1 MNSNT
6 FNQWRRLTL
15 LLVALITSPITW
27 ADPTYNKIF
36 IFGDSLSDTGNLAS
50 IRGDFPNPP
59 FFNNRVSN
67 GLIAVDTIA
76 ASLNLKADASLY
88 LLGLAAGGNY
98 AVAGARSAGDS
109 PIDLTAQVAA
119 FLANQ
124 NASAPKDALYVM
136 ITGGNDVFDAA
147 QNPDINA
154 AEQLIDAGVIAEK
167 QQIQTLINAGA
178 EAFLIVNVV
187 DISITPL
194 ISTAAL
200 QNPALVDY
208 ANNLVNRYNKTLEQS
223 LKDIKHDSDIKI
235 ETFDLYQA
243 FNELLEDAQD
253 LGFSNTT
260 DACFS
265 TATLTFNDGCNFGAN
280 FPSYIFFDERHP
292 TSRVHQII
300 AKQIVEEID

>member
-1 MNSNT
+1 MT
-6 FNQWRRLTL
+6 FSQWSRLTL

-27 ADPTYNKIF
+27 ADPSYNKIF

-76 ASLNLKADASLY
+76 ASLNLNADASLY

-109 PIDLTAQVAA
+109 AINLSAQVAA

-124 NASAPKDALYVM
+124 NASAPKDALYV
-136 ITGGNDVFDAA
+136 IIIGGNDAFDAA
-147 QNPDINA
+147 KNPDVNA
-154 AEQLIDAGVIAEK
+154 AQQIIDAGVMAEK

-178 EAFLIVNVV
+178 EAFLVVNVV

-194 ISTAAL
+194 IKTAAL
-200 QNPALVDY
+200 QNPALIDY
-208 ANNLVNRYNKTLEQS
+208 ASNLVKRYNENLKQS
-223 LKDIKHDSDIKI
+223 LEEIKHNNDIEM

-243 FNELLEDAQD
+243 FNELLKNAQD

-260 DACFS
+260 EACFS

-280 FPSYIFFDERHP
+280 FPNYIFFDERHP
-292 TSRVHQII
+292 TSRAHQII
-300 AKQIVEEID
+300 GEQIAEEID